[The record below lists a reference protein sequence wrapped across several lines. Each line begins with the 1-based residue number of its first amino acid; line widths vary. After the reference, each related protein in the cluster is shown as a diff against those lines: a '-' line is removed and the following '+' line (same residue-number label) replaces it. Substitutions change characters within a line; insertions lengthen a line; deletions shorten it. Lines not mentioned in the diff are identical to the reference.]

1 MDGSLVFA
9 LAVGIGMVAGL
20 RSLTAP
26 AAVSWAAHLGWLNL
40 EGSPLAFMGLPLAVA
55 LFSLAA
61 IGEYV
66 NDLLPRT
73 SKRTAPGPLLARI
86 VLGGLSG
93 ACLCVSGGRSP
104 IAGAALGAVGGL
116 LGAFLGYE
124 VRTRLVKRLQ
134 VRDAFVAIPE
144 DLIAIGLAYL
154 LVSPR

>member
-1 MDGSLVFA
+1 
-9 LAVGIGMVAGL
+9 
-20 RSLTAP
+20 
-26 AAVSWAAHLGWLNL
+26 
-40 EGSPLAFMGLPLAVA
+40 
-55 LFSLAA
+55 
-61 IGEYV
+61 
-66 NDLLPRT
+66 
-73 SKRTAPGPLLARI
+73 
-86 VLGGLSG
+86 
-93 ACLCVSGGRSP
+93 VSGGRSP